1 MTADIVQADYEQLIA
16 IGRRFRQQAEAVQQM
31 TGQVR
36 QAADALRNGGWQG
49 EAAGAFT
56 QEIEGTVFPALAR
69 LEQALDEAQR
79 VTMEVST
86 VLRAA
91 EEEAAR
97 LFGGEAT
104 AYIPGTTP
112 PISRTEPQIRALPVE
127 EILDRGRRNVGRVFR
142 EDYMEGMIGRV
153 ERGANDPRLNSAME
167 DLLDKVRRGER
178 DLTTVGPVLDRIAQL
193 RGIPPEALRTQYEE
207 VFLPLWDHSKNK
219 GYIDLSRSPDRLG
232 HQDYLGSIVSLR
244 YGRVIGDVF
253 GIDPVFG
260 SLLNPTGGMVGSGD
274 VAYVPHPNDA
284 IGYHGVFHDA
294 GGYLL
299 NEQGI
304 GPGYDYLNR
313 DPAIFP
319 DNQPAITG
327 QVSGILWWTSKH
339 SYLGVQTD
347 LARAILDN
355 PVRILPDFLERP
367 ALDAV
372 DWMEDRFVDS
382 IRPKAQSLNFTLDL
396 IQGLETGVAS
406 LWDAML

>member
-1 MTADIVQADYEQLIA
+1 MTADIVQADYERLAA
-16 IGRRFRQQAEAVQQM
+16 IGQQFRQQAEAVQQM
-31 TGQVR
+31 AGQVR
-36 QAADALRNGGWQG
+36 QAVNALHNGGWRG
-49 EAAGAFT
+49 KAADAFA
-56 QEIEGTVFPALAR
+56 QEMDDTVFLALER

-79 VTMEVST
+79 VTMEIST
-86 VLRAA
+86 ALRAA
-91 EEEAAR
+91 EEEAAC
-97 LFGGEAT
+97 LFGGELVAP
-104 AYIPGTTP
+104 IPGTTP
-112 PISRTEPQIRALPVE
+112 PIPRTDPEIRALPVG
-127 EILDRGRRNVGRVFR
+127 EILERGRRNVGRVFR

-167 DLLDKVRRGER
+167 DLLDRVRRGER
-178 DLTTVGPVLDRIAQL
+178 DLATVGPLLDRIAQL
-193 RGIPPEALRTQYEE
+193 RGVPPETLRTQYQE
-207 VFLPLWDHSKNK
+207 VFLPLWDNSKNK

-232 HQDYLGSIVSLR
+232 HQDYLGSTVSLR

-253 GIDPVFG
+253 GMDPVFG
-260 SLLNPTGGMVGSGD
+260 SLLNPTGGMVGSGNI
-274 VAYVPHPNDA
+274 AYIPHPNDA

-319 DNQPAITG
+319 DNQPVITG

-347 LARAILDN
+347 LARAVLDN
-355 PVRILPDFLERP
+355 PVRVLPDFLERP

-372 DWMEDRFVDS
+372 DWVEDRLVTS
-382 IRPKAQSLNFTLDL
+382 IRPQAQNMNFALDL
-396 IQGLETGVAS
+396 IQGLETGVAA
-406 LWDAML
+406 LWEAML